1 MAGKRDWLDAGLVLL
16 AEQGAPAVTIE
27 RLTERLGLS
36 KGSFYHHFKGMSGYR
51 TALLGH
57 FETERT
63 TRFMEQA
70 EEARDD
76 RLGALLK
83 LVLAPGP
90 GLGLEIAVRAWALQD
105 AEVRAAQERVDRAR
119 TEYLKQ
125 LCRGL
130 GAAVDPDRFAQ
141 LLYLILIGA
150 EQVLP
155 PIGRN
160 ELRDIYATTLRLID

>member
-1 MAGKRDWLDAGLVLL
+1 MAMAGKRDWLDAGLVLL
-16 AEQGAPAVTIE
+16 AEQGAPSVTIE

-36 KGSFYHHFKGMSGYR
+36 KGSFYHHFKGITGYR
-51 TALLGH
+51 TALLAH

-70 EEARDD
+70 DAAGAD

-105 AEVRAAQERVDRAR
+105 AEARAVQERVDRTR
-119 TEYLKQ
+119 VGYLTEISGDA
-125 LCRGL
+125 GL
-130 GAAVDPDRFAQ
+130 AQ
-141 LLYLILIGA
+141 ALYLVVVGA
-150 EQVLP
+150 GQVVP
-155 PIGRN
+155 PLSGRQLKSAL
-160 ELRDIYATTLRLID
+160 ELVLGRRT